1 MRIIFFGTPL
11 FAKNILEEV
20 HKHFEIA
27 ALITQ
32 EDKPFGRK
40 KELKAPECKEFI
52 LKNNLKIPIFQ
63 PKKLSEIIEQIKSL
77 KPDIIL
83 VVAYGK
89 ILAKEITNNFYCIN
103 IHGSILPKYRGASP
117 LHSMILANDKYFG
130 ISIIKMNERLDS
142 GEILSLSYVKNNGFN
157 IDETI
162 QNLSHIGANLV
173 IKTLK
178 NLTKIAPLKQLEAD
192 CSYCKKINKTDGLI
206 DFSNA
211 KEIYQKYLA
220 YKTWPQIYTID
231 GTKLF
236 DISLNEA
243 NSLNKIGEIL
253 EISKDYITI
262 ACGVG
267 SIKVRAIQAV
277 GKTKMQASE
286 YINGK
291 RLLKGDIFK

>member
-63 PKKLSEIIEQIKSL
+63 PKKSSEIIEQIKSL

-83 VVAYGK
+83 VAAYGK

-130 ISIIKMNERLDS
+130 ISIIKMNEMLDS
-142 GEILSLSYVKNNGFN
+142 GEILSLSYIKNNGFN

-162 QNLSHIGANLV
+162 QILSYIGANLV

-178 NLTKIAPLKQLEAD
+178 NLNKIAPLKQLEAD
-192 CSYCKKINKTDGLI
+192 CSYCKKINKADGLI

-220 YKTWPQIYTID
+220 YKIWPQIYTKD

-236 DISLNEA
+236 NISLNEA

-253 EISKDYITI
+253 EISKDYVTI
-262 ACGVG
+262 ACGIG
-267 SIKVRAIQAV
+267 SIRVESIQAV
-277 GKTKMQASE
+277 GKTKVRASE